1 MASPGMSA
9 PLTWIGRKGRS
20 TTICRSSFTSVSLFS
35 TLFVGLSAFLQVVFQ
50 IPPGNFD
57 GVVTRAWIAI
67 WGLALGLAAITVVV
81 ASILQ
86 DEHRPPPT
94 RVKGLRIEVAGL
106 VGFSV
111 TCLAYVV
118 ASLNL
123 LSPLGFLASPGSMAI
138 AALAVAFGVRA
149 VVIVR
154 TVTRAVRGCG

>member
-1 MASPGMSA
+1 MAHPGASA

-20 TTICRSSFTSVSLFS
+20 MQICRSSFTSVSLFS
-35 TLFVGLSAFLQVVFQ
+35 TLFVGLSAFIQVALN
-50 IPPGNFD
+50 IPPGNFE
-57 GVVTRAWIAI
+57 GVVSRLWIAV
-67 WGLALGLAAITVVV
+67 WGLALGLAAITVIA

-86 DEHRPPPT
+86 ADHRSPQT
-94 RVKGLRIEVAGL
+94 RVRGLRLEVAGL

-123 LSPLGFLASPGSMAI
+123 LSPIGLLASPGSMAI

-149 VVIVR
+149 TLIVR
-154 TVTRAVRGCG
+154 AVARALQGCR